1 MSSIIFMGTPDFSV
15 PTLQAL
21 AAAGHDIVAVYSQP
35 PRPGGRRG
43 LDIQKSPVH
52 LAAEALGI
60 ESLLAGLRASEPD
73 DDALLARACEIFD
86 WLLKSYEDKTT

>member
-1 MSSIIFMGTPDFSV
+1 GKLVHCLD
-15 PTLQAL
+15 L
-21 AAAGHDIVAVYSQP
+21 
-35 PRPGGRRG
+35 GG
-43 LDIQKSPVH
+43 LPV
-52 LAAEALGI
+52 AEALGI